1 MTSTSRRNMSA
12 VDSAPP
18 EAVTSQLG
26 LSVAE
31 IQSVPADET
40 EIVAGS

>member
-26 LSVAE
+26 LNVAE
-31 IQSVPADET
+31 IQPIPADKT
-40 EIVAGS
+40 EISAGS